1 MGNVSVT
8 TERSIRFLG
17 IDLDNHQNLNLHM
30 RKMFKSASS
39 QITALSTI
47 IIFDMKNFYT
57 SLQNLINWRNYR
69 ILCTKIFKTLN
80 NLNFFRNWITDTK

>member
-8 TERSIRFLG
+8 TERSIRLLG

-47 IIFDMKNFYT
+47 IIFDMKNFYAC
-57 SLQNLINWRNYR
+57 LQNLIN
-69 ILCTKIFKTLN
+69 
-80 NLNFFRNWITDTK
+80 

>member
-47 IIFDMKNFYT
+47 IQAIAHKKKQTQKQKLVSSTKYTAALTFHYPKN
-57 SLQNLINWRNYR
+57 LA
-69 ILCTKIFKTLN
+69 
-80 NLNFFRNWITDTK
+80 